1 MRNYFTFDNADSRD
15 FDVYISGS
23 GIYNAPA
30 RAYDEITIP
39 GRNGVIIGNEKRLE
53 NLELVYPAYIYANFA
68 ENISNLR
75 NFLLS
80 RIGYH
85 RLEDSYHIDEFRLA
99 YYSGGLEV
107 EPTAKRDAGQFEIT
121 FQCKPERYL
130 KGGQETQTFDNRVA
144 VALNPTLFDAR
155 PLIRVYG
162 TGTASIE
169 HGGEAIGSI
178 TVKTNPYEYID
189 IDSDIMECFHGVDPC
204 NRYVEMT
211 DFKFP
216 VFHPGETDI
225 YFNFTKMEITP
236 RWWIL

>member
-1 MRNYFTFDNADSRD
+1 MTAKT
-15 FDVYISGS
+15 G
-23 GIYNAPA
+23 
-30 RAYDEITIP
+30 
-39 GRNGVIIGNEKRLE
+39 KRLE
-53 NLELVYPAYIYANFA
+53 NLELTYPAFIYADFA
-68 ENISNLR
+68 ENIRAARS
-75 NFLLS
+75 FLLS
-80 RIGYH
+80 RVGYQ
-85 RLEDSYHIDEFRLA
+85 RLEDTYYPDEFRLA
-99 YYSGGLEV
+99 YYAGGLDV
-107 EPTAKRDAGQFEIT
+107 EPTRQMDAGNFEIT

-130 KGGQETQTFDNRVA
+130 KSGQETEEFNNRVA
-144 VALNPTLFDAR
+144 IALNPTLFDSR

-169 HGGEAIGSI
+169 HDGKPIGSI

-225 YFNFTKMEITP
+225 YFNFSKMEITP
-236 RWWIL
+236 RWWQL

>member
-1 MRNYFTFDNADSRD
+1 MRNYFTFAGYDSTEAGI
-15 FDVYISGS
+15 YITGS
-23 GIYNAPA
+23 GVYNAPA
-30 RAYDEITIP
+30 RAYEEITIP
-39 GRNGVIIGNEKRLE
+39 GRNGVVIGNEKRLE
-53 NLELVYPAYIYANFA
+53 NLELTYPAFIYANFA
-68 ENISNLR
+68 ENMRAARS
-75 NFLLS
+75 FLLS
-80 RIGYH
+80 QVGYQ
-85 RLEDSYHIDEFRLA
+85 RLEDTYYPDEFRLA
-99 YYSGGLEV
+99 YYAGGLDV
-107 EPTAKRDAGQFEIT
+107 EPTRQRDAGNFEIT

-130 KGGQETQTFDNRVA
+130 KSGQETQAFNNRVA

-169 HGGEAIGSI
+169 HNGQSIGSI

-189 IDSDIMECFHGVDPC
+189 IDSDIVECFHGVDPC

-225 YFNFTKMEITP
+225 YFSFTKMEITP
-236 RWWIL
+236 RWWML